1 MSQKYPTKHQNY
13 CRGISG
19 GEKWAKSRHFW
30 RSFFRLFGIL
40 VVLSGIPLVP
50 EAAPSPGATFL
61 LLCGSSSCTWYPPQ
75 PPKRCFSLLFK
86 YFLREGHPTWPDLNV
101 FQMFF
106 AEKLHLTCVHLM
118 YYMVGQPGSR
128 GGRRRLWRGRFW
140 SFCQPIVDITQKRP
154 RWFRDM
160 FQILCARHAPCP
172 QLSNAPSERS

>member
-1 MSQKYPTKHQNY
+1 MPGVTFFFFFQSQ
-13 CRGISG
+13 
-19 GEKWAKSRHFW
+19 
-30 RSFFRLFGIL
+30 FGF
-40 VVLSGIPLVP
+40 SMIPK
-50 EAAPSPGATFL
+50 AAPVLCATFV
-61 LLCGSSSCTWYPPQ
+61 LLCGSSACTWYPPQ

-140 SFCQPIVDITQKRP
+140 SFCRPIVKITQ
-154 RWFRDM
+154 M
-160 FQILCARHAPCP
+160 FQVLCARHAPCP